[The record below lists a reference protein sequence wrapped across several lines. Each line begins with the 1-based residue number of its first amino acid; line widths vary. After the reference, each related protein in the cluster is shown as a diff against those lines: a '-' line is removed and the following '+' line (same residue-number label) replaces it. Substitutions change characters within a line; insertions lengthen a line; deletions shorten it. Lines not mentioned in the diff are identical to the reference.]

1 MKKIFSLILT
11 TLLVMSAAC
20 STDDDHDHDNGNSYE
35 MSVTINV
42 FDWVLQSNLEGV
54 DLCWGDEV
62 GCAKT
67 DSKGNATGKATVTP
81 GAVLTLRGDKEGYF
95 PFLTVVEAPAQ
106 ATSSVSAGWAMA
118 NSAII
123 DQLVGS
129 LGEPIDDTKGQAT
142 VLVNGPADANGQRS
156 GLEGATVSISSKF
169 GQGPKYFMPTA
180 EFANGK
186 IFSEGESMTAGG
198 LAALFNVDVG
208 EATVTVTADGHTCN
222 ASQSGVRV
230 GDNSSTSPIEAGR
243 VTYFSFFCEKN

>member
-81 GAVLTLRGDKEGYF
+81 
-95 PFLTVVEAPAQ
+95 
-106 ATSSVSAGWAMA
+106 
-118 NSAII
+118 
-123 DQLVGS
+123 
-129 LGEPIDDTKGQAT
+129 
-142 VLVNGPADANGQRS
+142 
-156 GLEGATVSISSKF
+156 
-169 GQGPKYFMPTA
+169 
-180 EFANGK
+180 
-186 IFSEGESMTAGG
+186 
-198 LAALFNVDVG
+198 
-208 EATVTVTADGHTCN
+208 
-222 ASQSGVRV
+222 
-230 GDNSSTSPIEAGR
+230 
-243 VTYFSFFCEKN
+243 